1 MMNIRL
7 NKSITHVFTMLCILV
22 LSSCES
28 TNNQGIGVPEVKVVQ
43 VIKKDVPIKMEFV
56 GQVYGLYDIPI
67 RARVEGYLEGRFFNE
82 GMPVK
87 RGQLLYKIDPQPFE
101 AAVAEKLSNLAVAQT
116 NLVYA
121 ENDLQ
126 RIEPLAKRNAVSQ
139 SELDG
144 AIASRDASRSTVKA
158 AQASLNIANIQL
170 SYTELHSP
178 INGIIGK
185 TQARIG
191 EFVGRD
197 PNPVILNTVS
207 RIDTIRVQFFITES
221 DYLAFARQAREKLDS
236 LHSEELR
243 RKREPSLDLI
253 LSDGSIHKYK
263 GSLDFIDREVDAS
276 TGAILLQASFPNP
289 EKLVRPGQYAK
300 IKASVTTIKD
310 ALLIPMRSVME
321 LQGQFSV
328 YVVNDSSMVEARQ
341 IIVGEKID
349 DMWLITEGINADD
362 KIVFDGLQKI
372 RSGMKVKAKL
382 SEFKS
387 QAKP

>member
-1 MMNIRL
+1 MDSQIVSSL
-7 NKSITHVFTMLCILV
+7 KFFLILI
-22 LSSCES
+22 LILEFSSCGSSE
-28 TNNQGIGVPEVKVVQ
+28 NQMKQLPEVVVVS
-43 VIKKDVPIKMEFV
+43 VIKKDVPINMEFV

-87 RGQLLYKIDPQPFE
+87 KGQLLYKIDPQPFE

-116 NLVYA
+116 NLVFA

-144 AIASRDASRSTVKA
+144 AIASRDASQSAVKA
-158 AQASLNIANIQL
+158 AEALLNIANIQL
-170 SYTELHSP
+170 SYSELRSP

-207 RIDTIRVQFFITES
+207 RVDTIRVQFFITES
-221 DYLAFARQAREKLDS
+221 DYLAFARQARAKLDS

-243 RKREPSLDLI
+243 MNREPALELI
-253 LSDGSIHKYK
+253 LADGSIHKYK

-289 EKLVRPGQYAK
+289 DRLVRPGQYAK
-300 IKASVTTIKD
+300 IKAAVTTIKD
-310 ALLIPMRSVME
+310 ALLVPMRCVME

-341 IIVGEKID
+341 IIVGEKIND
-349 DMWLITEGINADD
+349 LWLITEGINAND
-362 KIVFDGLQKI
+362 KIIIDGIQKV
-372 RSGMKVKAKL
+372 RSGMKVDIKI

-387 QAKP
+387 QAQR